1 MSNRIPTELA
11 TDLLGSAR
19 MFLSALVRV
28 LEYQPLEQATHG
40 EVTLGQLKL
49 LELIALTERLSIG
62 EVASFLRVTP
72 AAASQ
77 SIDRLVQRRL
87 LRRSGGARDRRTSHV
102 ALTRRGRRLIA
113 DVQTVRSRTLQ
124 LTLGRLTPPELR
136 KTTEL
141 LDRLSREIR
150 AFDVQGQEV
159 CMECGTHF
167 RERCVLRGLSRC
179 TCFYERF
186 GNQSGRNVSHR
197 LARIV

>member
-11 TDLLGSAR
+11 RDLLGSAR

-77 SIDRLVQRRL
+77 SIARP
-87 LRRSGGARDRRTSHV
+87 RSMGS
-102 ALTRRGRRLIA
+102 
-113 DVQTVRSRTLQ
+113 VR
-124 LTLGRLTPPELR
+124 
-136 KTTEL
+136 
-141 LDRLSREIR
+141 
-150 AFDVQGQEV
+150 
-159 CMECGTHF
+159 
-167 RERCVLRGLSRC
+167 
-179 TCFYERF
+179 
-186 GNQSGRNVSHR
+186 
-197 LARIV
+197 